1 MRARARAELRVAHLC
16 LPHRAA
22 LGGGQRLTRSAQLGT
37 QLGLQP
43 LRRCRRPAQLLLGA
57 AALLGPQRCRT
68 MSLRI
73 ERLGRLGR
81 AQPHGF
87 GLGGTLGQLG
97 FVPGAHVREPLLRRG
112 ALCAQLG
119 LEVVTRLLQ
128 HLPLTLH
135 PLQLA
140 PSRLLLL
147 ELRQLLLEL
156 LRLLDLIEQLC
167 GVSCLQLLVGRACSG
182 CSAATTLQRG
192 QAFLQRLVLAGQLL
206 HGFEHAD
213 VLGAQHLL
221 RRRHGQSPL
230 KLHLWPGKRWVDN
243 ARQLA
248 ASEGLN
254 AARWPRSARDPS
266 RRPTS
271 ILGGMRDPVGGR
283 GRAHAEW
290 PGRGFPPVDETR
302 GALTVLFG
310 NVVRSGVGGGSKFP
324 VIRSGAPAAASRR
337 RAAAA
342 VPPPPA
348 APEMAARPARDPLHT
363 SLMPP
368 IPRTKSLF
376 ELPKRDSQDYRFR
389 NTVAFWIAVSF
400 VEGSLLFICGALAS
414 ALKLKEAWKQRG
426 LIEFAYFAG
435 SLFYTFGS
443 YLGFFQVINLG
454 RGLC

>member
-221 RRRHGQSPL
+221 RRRHGGPDDAQTSR
-230 KLHLWPGKRWVDN
+230 HKRWVDN
-243 ARQLA
+243 ARQLIF
-248 ASEGLN
+248 GRQWP
-254 AARWPRSARDPS
+254 ARWPRSARDPS

-283 GRAHAEW
+283 GRAHAER

-342 VPPPPA
+342 APPPPA